1 MLLFLVAHYYNLI
14 SKHGQTPDRT
24 RRILQSVCG
33 KQMNALLLKRFYSTL
48 PEAAAA
54 ARTAS
59 TPRAVRLRRSR
70 KNITAEA
77 ESDALPSGLTPTEF
91 SRYQRSLAKGELLR
105 PDGTEITE
113 REWLTKLNSRRSR
126 LRGTRQVVTPS
137 GAKGTQVVG
146 EKVYL
151 PNIIFRLVTN
161 FTQPGK
167 PYNPYEAT
175 FRIPQSV
182 TKTDVRSYLAAVYGV
197 QTTYI
202 RTDNYIA
209 PVHRAQNG
217 AWVRSGKSHRTYKRA
232 VVGLVEPFYYPMML
246 EDMSKEDREAR
257 EESLENLYHIRLK
270 ADMVKAQFLMLT
282 RKSSPGWV
290 WRGDLTTRRGTI
302 LKKIAEQR
310 ALREQFIQDTKE
322 RMQEARGEH

>member
-1 MLLFLVAHYYNLI
+1 
-14 SKHGQTPDRT
+14 
-24 RRILQSVCG
+24 
-33 KQMNALLLKRFYSTL
+33 MNALLRRCYSTL

-70 KNITAEA
+70 NIPTAADEA

-91 SRYQRSLAKGELLR
+91 ARYQRALAKGELLR
-105 PDGTEITE
+105 PDGTEPTE
-113 REWLTKLNSRRSR
+113 GEWLAKLNSRRAR

-137 GAKGTQVVG
+137 GAKETKVVG

-151 PNIIFRLVTN
+151 PNIIFRLVAN
-161 FTQPGK
+161 FTPPGK

-202 RTDNYIA
+202 RTDNYIT
-209 PVHRAQNG
+209 PVYRSRNG

-232 VVGLVEPFYYPMML
+232 VVGLVEPFYYPMMV

-257 EESLENLYHIRLK
+257 EKYLERVYSIKTKRDLLK
-270 ADMVKAQFLMLT
+270 SQFLMTT
-282 RKSSPGWV
+282 RKNSPGWV

-310 ALREQFIQDTKE
+310 ALREQFIRVTKE

>member
-1 MLLFLVAHYYNLI
+1 
-14 SKHGQTPDRT
+14 
-24 RRILQSVCG
+24 
-33 KQMNALLLKRFYSTL
+33 MNALFKRCYSTL
-48 PEAAAA
+48 PEAAAV

-59 TPRAVRLRRSR
+59 TPRAVRLRRS
-70 KNITAEA
+70 KKIPTAV

-91 SRYQRSLAKGELLR
+91 SRYQRALAKGELLR
-105 PDGTEITE
+105 PDGTEPTE
-113 REWLTKLNSRRSR
+113 SEWLTKLNSRRSR
-126 LRGTRQVVTPS
+126 LRGTREFVTPS
-137 GAKGTQVVG
+137 GAKERQVVG

-151 PNIIFRLVTN
+151 PNVIFRLVPN
-161 FTQPGK
+161 FTPPGK

-209 PVHRAQNG
+209 PVHRARNG
-217 AWVRSGKSHRTYKRA
+217 QRVRSGMSHRTYKRA
-232 VVGLVEPFYYPMML
+232 VVGLVEPFYYPMMP

-257 EESLENLYHIRLK
+257 ELSLDKMYHFRAK
-270 ADMVKAQFLMLT
+270 EDMVKAQFLMMT
-282 RKSSPGWV
+282 RRSSPGWV

-310 ALREQFIQDTKE
+310 ALREQFLQLTKE
-322 RMQEARGEH
+322 RIQEAREH

>member
-1 MLLFLVAHYYNLI
+1 MFQAAA
-14 SKHGQTPDRT
+14 KR
-24 RRILQSVCG
+24 
-33 KQMNALLLKRFYSTL
+33 MNALLKRSYSTL
-48 PEAAAA
+48 PEAATA

-59 TPRAVRLRRSR
+59 TPRAVRLRRTR
-70 KNITAEA
+70 KTPTVDSET
-77 ESDALPSGLTPTEF
+77 DALPSGLTPSEF
-91 SRYQRSLAKGELLR
+91 SRYQRALAKGELLR
-105 PDGTEITE
+105 SDGTEPTE
-113 REWLTKLNSRRSR
+113 GEWLAKLNSRRSR
-126 LRGTRQVVTPS
+126 LRGTREVVTLS
-137 GAKGTQVVG
+137 GAKETQVVG

-151 PNIIFRLVTN
+151 PNIMFRLVPN

-209 PVHRAQNG
+209 PLRRAWNR
-217 AWVRSGKSHRTYKRA
+217 AWVRSGRSYRTYKRA

-246 EDMSKEDREAR
+246 EDMSKADREAR
-257 EESLENLYHIRLK
+257 EASLDEMHFGQTRKDMLK
-270 ADMVKAQFLMLT
+270 AQLLRMTQKN
-282 RKSSPGWV
+282 SPGWV

-310 ALREQFIQDTKE
+310 ALREQLIQVTKE
-322 RMQEARGEH
+322 RMQETRGQ

>member
-1 MLLFLVAHYYNLI
+1 MIQTVAN
-14 SKHGQTPDRT
+14 R
-24 RRILQSVCG
+24 
-33 KQMNALLLKRFYSTL
+33 MNALFFKRCYSTL
-48 PEAAAA
+48 PEAAAV

-59 TPRAVRLRRSR
+59 TPRAVRLRRSG
-70 KNITAEA
+70 KNPTAA
-77 ESDALPSGLTPTEF
+77 SESDALPSGLTPTEF
-91 SRYQRSLAKGELLR
+91 ARYQRALAKGELIR
-105 PDGTEITE
+105 PDGTEPTE
-113 REWLTKLNSRRSR
+113 GEWLAKLNARRTR
-126 LRGTRQVVTPS
+126 LRGTREVVTPS
-137 GAKGTQVVG
+137 GEKERQVVG

-151 PNIIFRLVTN
+151 PNIIFRLVPN
-161 FTQPGK
+161 FTPPGK

-197 QTTYI
+197 HTTYI

-209 PVHRAQNG
+209 PVHRARNG
-217 AWVRSGKSHRTYKRA
+217 AWVRSGRSYRTYKRA

-257 EESLENLYHIRLK
+257 EQSLEKMYHSRIREDAMKQQL
-270 ADMVKAQFLMLT
+270 LMRT

-310 ALREQFIQDTKE
+310 ALREEFIQVTKE
-322 RMQEARGEH
+322 RIQEAREH

>member
-1 MLLFLVAHYYNLI
+1 
-14 SKHGQTPDRT
+14 
-24 RRILQSVCG
+24 
-33 KQMNALLLKRFYSTL
+33 MNALLRRCYSTL
-48 PEAAAA
+48 PEPAAI

-70 KNITAEA
+70 KIPTTAAAA

-91 SRYQRSLAKGELLR
+91 ARYQRALVKGELLR
-105 PDGTEITE
+105 PDGTEPTE
-113 REWLTKLNSRRSR
+113 GDWLAKLNSRRSR
-126 LRGTRQVVTPS
+126 LRGTREVVTPS
-137 GAKGTQVVG
+137 GAKETQVVG

-151 PNIIFRLVTN
+151 PNIIFRLVPN
-161 FTQPGK
+161 FTPPGK

-182 TKTDVRSYLAAVYGV
+182 TKTDVRAYLAAVYGL

-209 PVHRAQNG
+209 PVHRAGNG
-217 AWVRSGKSHRTYKRA
+217 AWVRSGQPFRTYKRA
-232 VVGLVEPFYYPMML
+232 VVGLVEPFYYPMMP
-246 EDMSKEDREAR
+246 EDMSKADREAR
-257 EESLENLYHIRLK
+257 EQTLEQLYHSQARK
-270 ADMVKAQFLMLT
+270 DLMKTQLLQLT
-282 RKSSPGWV
+282 RKGSLGWV

-310 ALREQFIQDTKE
+310 ALREQFIQLTKE
-322 RMQEARGEH
+322 RMQDARDH